1 MLVGLD
7 NINFSK
13 LNESFVSYISSIVYR
28 HLYKNLIAF
37 VRIYIYNTSKLLRL
51 PTGTSGFSRKT
62 AVSLYNTYVFLHV
75 PFQQIICNNYVIN
88 VFMKNIRDTCIDFFQ
103 NDDIRKDVRDILKP
117 IAQNI
122 YNELYIYIWFICFYH
137 VILIFII
144 LVNLFL
150 LLRLFKLNVYRTVS

>member
-1 MLVGLD
+1 
-7 NINFSK
+7 
-13 LNESFVSYISSIVYR
+13 
-28 HLYKNLIAF
+28 
-37 VRIYIYNTSKLLRL
+37 
-51 PTGTSGFSRKT
+51 
-62 AVSLYNTYVFLHV
+62 
-75 PFQQIICNNYVIN
+75 
-88 VFMKNIRDTCIDFFQ
+88 MKNIRDTCIDFFQ

-150 LLRLFKLNVYRTVS
+150 LLRLFKLNVYRANP